1 MPAKRV
7 TNIEKWNEIDEVRVY
22 GPRRGTNEQVS
33 GNVVGTITKLDGEIE
48 FHFPQSTTMTKE
60 QAAFIAAHII
70 TLITT

>member
-1 MPAKRV
+1 MPVKRV
-7 TNIEKWNEIDEVRVY
+7 HHIDKREETDEVRIFGEQRNNFI
-22 GPRRGTNEQVS
+22 GPI
-33 GNVVGTITKLDGEIE
+33 GTITKLDGEIE